1 MFTPF
6 LAAVLAAAQCPG
18 GSCPLPARTVTPVRI
33 EWRSRDD
40 EPQQTYLFLDGRQAG
55 GYDVERDEWRSFDA
69 DKNDWSEPQAL
80 FPRRCVGAAG
90 EVVANFGIMQT
101 KLNGSASHHSI
112 NGRSV
117 TEEDALAALQGKL
130 TDDSQKLR
138 LTIIGPDDKRR
149 AVLADWNANPSLRAL
164 KDKVLVQG
172 YDPGHWAV
180 ANSGFRTSGQPTIY
194 LQAPDGKVL
203 HRQDEYRGPD
213 KLAEAIRKADPNYQP
228 NNDPDLN
235 KNNPPPAS
243 PSFDLS
249 RVPGWCCAA
258 GAAGAAFLILRRRKR
273 S

>member
-18 GSCPLPARTVTPVRI
+18 GSCPLPARNVTPVRL
-33 EWRSRDD
+33 EWRFHDE
-40 EPQQTYLFLDGRQAG
+40 EPQRAYLYLDGLQAG
-55 GYDVERDEWRSFDA
+55 GYDVERDQWRHFDA
-69 DKNDWSEPQAL
+69 DKNVWGDPQAL
-80 FPRRCVGAAG
+80 FPRRCVGAAA
-90 EVVANFGIMQT
+90 EVPNFGVMQT
-101 KLNGSASHHSI
+101 KLNGSTSHHSI

-138 LTIIGPDDKRR
+138 LTIIGPQEKRQV
-149 AVLADWNANPSLRAL
+149 VLADWNASPSLAAL

-172 YDPGHWAV
+172 YDPTHWAV
-180 ANSGFRTSGQPTIY
+180 ANAGFRTTGQPNIY

-203 HRQDEYRGPD
+203 HRQDDYRGPD

-235 KNNPPPAS
+235 KSNPPSPS

-249 RVPGWCCAA
+249 HVPGWCCAA
-258 GAAGAAFLILRRRKR
+258 GAAGAAFLVLRRRKR